1 MQHLRLLLGHKIY
14 RDLGLTYYHVS
25 YPEELLVSGKP
36 LKNIVGYD
44 QDSVYTFADSKKKPL
59 TGNTDMK
66 SNLSP
71 AINDVCADFAVS
83 VSVQQVI
90 LIFYYVAR
98 ERFERQKHVGS

>member
-1 MQHLRLLLGHKIY
+1 MQQIRLLLGHKIY

-25 YPEELLVSGKP
+25 YPEELLVSGKAQ
-36 LKNIVGYD
+36 KNIVGYD

-59 TGNTDMK
+59 TGSTDMK

-71 AINDVCADFAVS
+71 AIKDVCADFAVS

-90 LIFYYVAR
+90 LVYY
-98 ERFERQKHVGS
+98 